1 MTVFAGLPAHVLF
14 VHFVVTLIPLT
25 AVLEMLCALWPAAR
39 QRLVWL
45 VVVLAAATLVLTP
58 LTVKAGE
65 WLYDR
70 EQQPGQALQTHAER
84 GAWMI
89 YFSIGLVLVALALA
103 AIHRIEG
110 RSDRRPPAAR
120 TAVALIAV
128 AVGISSITAVVL
140 TGDSGARAVWGGEL
154 TQADR

>member
-70 EQQPGQALQTHAER
+70 EQQPGQPRWCSPVTPVRAR
-84 GAWMI
+84 CGAA
-89 YFSIGLVLVALALA
+89 S
-103 AIHRIEG
+103 
-110 RSDRRPPAAR
+110 
-120 TAVALIAV
+120 
-128 AVGISSITAVVL
+128 
-140 TGDSGARAVWGGEL
+140 
-154 TQADR
+154 